1 MTGEST
7 PNILQ
12 RMVAKRDQGGFTL
25 IELLIVIIILAILA
39 AIVVFAVG
47 STNQNAIA
55 SSCNA
60 DAKSVETAMEAYKAQ
75 TGGYPSAI
83 DVLTTTQATS
93 VNGVAETVGPW
104 LKTAPGSS
112 NYSIS
117 IDTSGDVWITGPKGV
132 GTPVNY
138 DVTPGVCSNLPS

>member
-1 MTGEST
+1 MNEAST

-47 STNQNAIA
+47 STNSNAIA

-60 DAKSVETAMEAYKAQ
+60 DAKSVETALEAYKAQ
-75 TGGYPSAI
+75 IGSYPSAAAASTLL
-83 DVLTTTQATS
+83 VTSTVTT
-93 VNGVAETVGPW
+93 VNGVNETVGPW
-104 LKTAPGSS
+104 LKEWPSQN
-112 NYSIS
+112 NYTIS
-117 IDTSGDVWITGPKGV
+117 IDSVGNVLVNNNTFTGAATNPCNK
-132 GTPVNY
+132 
-138 DVTPGVCSNLPS
+138 L